1 MLRMAFEMFWTLS
14 VQYLAV
20 RLVQEPEPIWLLG
33 GIEKGEARQSWKGM
47 IRRSFD
53 LGIVCLP
60 TTNHHQHSDILSDLP
75 R

>member
-1 MLRMAFEMFWTLS
+1 MLRMAFETFWILS

-20 RLVQEPEPIWLLG
+20 RLVQEPGQILSLG

-47 IRRSFD
+47 IPRSVD
-53 LGIVCLP
+53 LGTVCLP
-60 TTNHHQHSDILSDLP
+60 TTNHHQHSNILSDLP